1 MGVVYL
7 IDILTQSSDAT
18 SLSPLSDQRSRL
30 AQGQLPM
37 TIVNQRDM
45 VKGLDQM
52 VAASPGQ
59 ENTLDSGHSTLDSH
73 HSRGGEGQ

>member
-1 MGVVYL
+1 
-7 IDILTQSSDAT
+7 
-18 SLSPLSDQRSRL
+18 
-30 AQGQLPM
+30 M

-59 ENTLDSGHSTLDSH
+59 EITLDSGHSTLDSH
-73 HSRGGEGQ
+73 HSRGGEGQQHHCATYDQSGIPV

>member
-1 MGVVYL
+1 
-7 IDILTQSSDAT
+7 
-18 SLSPLSDQRSRL
+18 
-30 AQGQLPM
+30 M